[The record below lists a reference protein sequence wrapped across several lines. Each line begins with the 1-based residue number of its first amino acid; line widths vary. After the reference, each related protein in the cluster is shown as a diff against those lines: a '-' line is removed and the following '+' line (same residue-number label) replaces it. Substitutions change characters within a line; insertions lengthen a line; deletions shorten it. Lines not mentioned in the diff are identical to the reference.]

1 MKVFIALLKKEYLES
16 VRNKKLFIM
25 SFIFLFLGILGPVTA
40 KISPEI
46 LKSFLGEELAKG
58 LQEPTFIDSWTQF
71 FKNVTQLGFIF
82 IAIIFSNYIVNEF
95 SKKTLINLVA
105 KGLPRF
111 QIVISKMFF
120 ASTLWTVS
128 FIIYC
133 LIFNLYTNYIF
144 KENVEILLAIKASIP
159 IWVFGIFLIAL
170 ECFAGFV
177 FRNTVGALSTLVIT
191 IALQFLI
198 GMYDKIAKFLP
209 MFLFSDNINLIKG
222 SISFAVYRYSILTT
236 ILLTILMIFT
246 SIFTLNRKEI

>member
-16 VRNKKLFIM
+16 IRNKKLFIM
-25 SFIFLFLGILGPVTA
+25 FFIFLFLGILGPVTA

-58 LQEPTFIDSWTQF
+58 LQEPTFIDSWAQF

-95 SKKTLINLVA
+95 SKKTLVNLVA

-111 QIVISKMFF
+111 QIVISKIFF
-120 ASTLWTVS
+120 ASILWTVS

-159 IWVFGIFLIAL
+159 ILIFGIFLLTL

-177 FRNTVGALSTLVIT
+177 FRNTIGALSTLVIT

-209 MFLFSDNINLIKG
+209 MFLLSDNINVIKE
-222 SISFAVYRYSILTT
+222 IVSFTDYKYSILTT

-246 SIFTLNRKEI
+246 SIFVLNRKEI

>member
-16 VRNKKLFIM
+16 IRNKKLFIM
-25 SFIFLFLGILGPVTA
+25 FFIFLFLGILGPVTA

-58 LQEPTFIDSWTQF
+58 LQEPTFIDSWVQF

-95 SKKTLINLVA
+95 SKKTLVNLVA

-111 QIVISKMFF
+111 QIVISKIFF
-120 ASTLWTVS
+120 ASILWTVS

-159 IWVFGIFLIAL
+159 ILVFGIFLIAL
-170 ECFAGFV
+170 ECFTGFV

-191 IALQFLI
+191 VALQFLL

-209 MFLFSDNINLIKG
+209 MFLISDNINFIKG
-222 SISFAVYRYSILTT
+222 SMSFADYRYSILTT

-246 SIFTLNRKEI
+246 SIFVLNRKEI

>member
-25 SFIFLFLGILGPVTA
+25 FFIFLFLGILGPVTA
-40 KISPEI
+40 KVSPEI

-58 LQEPTFIDSWTQF
+58 LQEPTFIDSWAQF
-71 FKNVTQLGFIF
+71 FKNITQLGFIF

-95 SKKTLINLVA
+95 SKKTLVNLVA

-111 QIVISKMFF
+111 QIVISKMIF
-120 ASTLWTVS
+120 ASLLWTVS

-133 LIFNLYTNYIF
+133 LIFNIYTVYIF

-159 IWVFGIFLIAL
+159 ISIFGIFLIIL

-191 IALQFLI
+191 VALQFLL

-209 MFLFSDNINLIKG
+209 MFLISDNINFIKG
-222 SISFAVYRYSILTT
+222 SMSFMDYKYSITIT

>member
-25 SFIFLFLGILGPVTA
+25 FFIFLFLGILGPVTA

-58 LQEPTFIDSWTQF
+58 LQEPTFIDSWVQF

-95 SKKTLINLVA
+95 SKKTLVNLVA

-111 QIVISKMFF
+111 QIVISKIFF
-120 ASTLWTVS
+120 ASILWTVS

-222 SISFAVYRYSILTT
+222 SISFADYRYSILTT

>member
-16 VRNKKLFIM
+16 IRNKKLFIM
-25 SFIFLFLGILGPVTA
+25 FFIFLFLGILGPVTA

-58 LQEPTFIDSWTQF
+58 LQEPTFIDSWVQF

-95 SKKTLINLVA
+95 SKKTLVNLVA

-111 QIVISKMFF
+111 QIVISKIFF
-120 ASTLWTVS
+120 ASILWTVS

-159 IWVFGIFLIAL
+159 ILIFGIFLLTL

-177 FRNTVGALSTLVIT
+177 FRNIIGALSTLVIT

-209 MFLFSDNINLIKG
+209 MFLLSDNINVIKE
-222 SISFAVYRYSILTT
+222 IVSFTDYKYSILTT

-246 SIFTLNRKEI
+246 SIFVLNRKEI

>member
-16 VRNKKLFIM
+16 IRNKKLFIM
-25 SFIFLFLGILGPVTA
+25 FFIFLFLGILGPVTA

-95 SKKTLINLVA
+95 SKKTLVNLVA

-120 ASTLWTVS
+120 ASILWTVS

-159 IWVFGIFLIAL
+159 IWIFGIFLLTL

-177 FRNTVGALSTLVIT
+177 FRNTIGALSTLVIT

-198 GMYDKIAKFLP
+198 RMYDKITKFLP
-209 MFLFSDNINLIKG
+209 MFLLSDNINFIKKNM
-222 SISFAVYRYSILTT
+222 SFADYKYSIITA

-246 SIFTLNRKEI
+246 SIFVLNRKEI

>member
-25 SFIFLFLGILGPVTA
+25 FFIFFFLGILGPVTA

-46 LKSFLGEELAKG
+46 LKSFLGEELAKV
-58 LQEPTFIDSWTQF
+58 LQEPTFIDSWAQF

-95 SKKTLINLVA
+95 SKKTLVNLVA

-120 ASTLWTVS
+120 ASILWTVS

-159 IWVFGIFLIAL
+159 IWVFGIFLLTL

-177 FRNTVGALSTLVIT
+177 FRNTVGALFTLVIT

-222 SISFAVYRYSILTT
+222 SISFADYRYSILTT

-246 SIFTLNRKEI
+246 SIVVLNRKEI

>member
-16 VRNKKLFIM
+16 IRNKKLFIM
-25 SFIFLFLGILGPVTA
+25 FFIFLFLGILGPVTA

-58 LQEPTFIDSWTQF
+58 LQEPTFIDSWVQF

-95 SKKTLINLVA
+95 SKKTLVNLVA

-111 QIVISKMFF
+111 QIVISKIFF
-120 ASTLWTVS
+120 ASILWTVS

-159 IWVFGIFLIAL
+159 ILIFGIFLLTL

-191 IALQFLI
+191 VALQFLL

-209 MFLFSDNINLIKG
+209 MFLISDNINFIKG
-222 SISFAVYRYSILTT
+222 SMSFMDYKYSITIT

-246 SIFTLNRKEI
+246 SIFVLNRKEI

>member
-1 MKVFIALLKKEYLES
+1 
-16 VRNKKLFIM
+16 M

-58 LQEPTFIDSWTQF
+58 LQEPTFIDSWAQF

-82 IAIIFSNYIVNEF
+82 IVIIFSNYIVNEF
-95 SKKTLINLVA
+95 SKKTLVNLVA

-120 ASTLWTVS
+120 ASILWTVS

-159 IWVFGIFLIAL
+159 IWIFGLFLIIL

-177 FRNTVGALSTLVIT
+177 FRNTAGALSTVVI
-191 IALQFLI
+191 
-198 GMYDKIAKFLP
+198 IAKFLP
-209 MFLFSDNINLIKG
+209 MFLISDNINFIKK
-222 SISFAVYRYSILTT
+222 SMSFVDYKYSITTT

-246 SIFTLNRKEI
+246 SIFVLNRKEI

>member
-16 VRNKKLFIM
+16 IRNKKLFIM
-25 SFIFLFLGILGPVTA
+25 FFIFLFLGILGPVTA

-58 LQEPTFIDSWTQF
+58 LQEPTFIDSWAQF

-95 SKKTLINLVA
+95 SKKTLVNLVA

-111 QIVISKMFF
+111 QIVISKIFF
-120 ASTLWTVS
+120 ASILWTVS

-159 IWVFGIFLIAL
+159 ILIFGIFLLTL

-177 FRNTVGALSTLVIT
+177 FRNTIGALSTLVIT

-209 MFLFSDNINLIKG
+209 MFLLSDNINVIKE
-222 SISFAVYRYSILTT
+222 IVSFSDYRYSILTT

-246 SIFTLNRKEI
+246 SIFVLNRKEI

>member
-16 VRNKKLFIM
+16 IRNKKLFIM
-25 SFIFLFLGILGPVTA
+25 FFIFLFLGILGPVTA

-95 SKKTLINLVA
+95 SKKTLVNLVA

-120 ASTLWTVS
+120 ASILWTVS

-159 IWVFGIFLIAL
+159 IWIFGIFLLTL

-177 FRNTVGALSTLVIT
+177 FRNTIGALSTLVIT

-209 MFLFSDNINLIKG
+209 MFLLSDNINFIKKN
-222 SISFAVYRYSILTT
+222 ISFADYKYSIITA
-236 ILLTILMIFT
+236 ILLIILMIFT
-246 SIFTLNRKEI
+246 SIFVLNRKEI

>member
-1 MKVFIALLKKEYLES
+1 MKIFIALLKKEYLES

-25 SFIFLFLGILGPVTA
+25 SFIFLFLGILGPITA

-58 LQEPTFIDSWTQF
+58 LQEPTFIDSWAQF
-71 FKNVTQLGFIF
+71 FKNITQLGFIF
-82 IAIIFSNYIVNEF
+82 IAIIFN
-95 SKKTLINLVA
+95 
-105 KGLPRF
+105 
-111 QIVISKMFF
+111 
-120 ASTLWTVS
+120 
-128 FIIYC
+128 IY
-133 LIFNLYTNYIF
+133 TTYIF

-159 IWVFGIFLIAL
+159 IWIFGIFLIIL

-191 IALQFLI
+191 VALQFLL

-209 MFLFSDNINLIKG
+209 MFLISDNINFIKG
-222 SISFAVYRYSILTT
+222 SMSFMDYKYSITIT

>member
-16 VRNKKLFIM
+16 IRNKKLFIM

-58 LQEPTFIDSWTQF
+58 LQEPTFIDSWVQF

-95 SKKTLINLVA
+95 SKKTLVNLVA

-111 QIVISKMFF
+111 QIVISKMVF
-120 ASTLWTVS
+120 AS

-133 LIFNLYTNYIF
+133 LIFNIYTTYIF
-144 KENVEILLAIKASIP
+144 KENVEILLAIKASIA
-159 IWVFGIFLIAL
+159 IWIFGLFLIIL
-170 ECFAGFV
+170 ECFEGFI
-177 FRNTVGALSTLVIT
+177 FRNTVGALSTLVI
-191 IALQFLI
+191 IVALQFLI

-209 MFLFSDNINLIKG
+209 MFLISDNINFIKK
-222 SISFAVYRYSILTT
+222 SMSFSDYKYSITTT

-246 SIFTLNRKEI
+246 SIFVLNRKEI

>member
-16 VRNKKLFIM
+16 IRNKKLFIM
-25 SFIFLFLGILGPVTA
+25 FFIFLFLGILGPVTA

-58 LQEPTFIDSWTQF
+58 LQEPTFIDSWVQF

-95 SKKTLINLVA
+95 SKKTLVNLVA

-111 QIVISKMFF
+111 QIVISKIFF
-120 ASTLWTVS
+120 ASILWTVS

-159 IWVFGIFLIAL
+159 ILIFGLFLIIL
-170 ECFAGFV
+170 ECFADFV
-177 FRNTVGALSTLVIT
+177 FRNTAGALSTVVI
-191 IALQFLI
+191 IVALQFLI

-209 MFLFSDNINLIKG
+209 MFLISDNINFIKK
-222 SISFAVYRYSILTT
+222 SMSFSDYKYSITTT

-246 SIFTLNRKEI
+246 SIFVLNRKEI

>member
-58 LQEPTFIDSWTQF
+58 LQKPTFIDSWAQF
-71 FKNVTQLGFIF
+71 FKNITQLGFIF
-82 IAIIFSNYIVNEF
+82 IVIIFSNYIVNEF
-95 SKKTLINLVA
+95 SKKTLVNLVA

-111 QIVISKMFF
+111 QIVISKMIF
-120 ASTLWTVS
+120 ASLLWTVS

-133 LIFNLYTNYIF
+133 LIFNIYTAYIF

-159 IWVFGIFLIAL
+159 ISIFGIFLIIL

-209 MFLFSDNINLIKG
+209 MFLLSDNINLIKG
-222 SISFAVYRYSILTT
+222 SISFMDYKYSILTT
-236 ILLTILMIFT
+236 ILLIILMIFT
-246 SIFTLNRKEI
+246 SIFVLNRKEI

>member
-16 VRNKKLFIM
+16 IRNKKLFIM
-25 SFIFLFLGILGPVTA
+25 FFIFLFLGILGPVTA

-46 LKSFLGEELAKG
+46 LKSFLEEELAKG
-58 LQEPTFIDSWTQF
+58 LQEPTFIDSWVQF

-95 SKKTLINLVA
+95 SKKTLVNLVA

-111 QIVISKMFF
+111 QIVISKIFF
-120 ASTLWTVS
+120 ASILWTVS

-159 IWVFGIFLIAL
+159 ILVFGIFLIAL
-170 ECFAGFV
+170 ECFTGFV

-222 SISFAVYRYSILTT
+222 SISFADYRYSILTT
-236 ILLTILMIFT
+236 ILLTILMIFA
-246 SIFTLNRKEI
+246 SIFVLNRKEI

>member
-25 SFIFLFLGILGPVTA
+25 FFIFLFLGILGPVTA

-58 LQEPTFIDSWTQF
+58 LQEPTFIDSWAQF

-82 IAIIFSNYIVNEF
+82 IVIIFSNYIVNEF
-95 SKKTLINLVA
+95 SKKTLVNLVA

-111 QIVISKMFF
+111 QIVISKIFF
-120 ASTLWTVS
+120 ASILWTVS

-170 ECFAGFV
+170 EGFAGFV

>member
-16 VRNKKLFIM
+16 IRNKKLFIM
-25 SFIFLFLGILGPVTA
+25 FFIFLFLGILGPVTA

-58 LQEPTFIDSWTQF
+58 LQEPTFIDSWVQF

-95 SKKTLINLVA
+95 SKKTLVNLVA

-111 QIVISKMFF
+111 QIVISKIFF
-120 ASTLWTVS
+120 VSILWTVS

-159 IWVFGIFLIAL
+159 IWIFGIFLLTL

-177 FRNTVGALSTLVIT
+177 FRNTIGALSTLVIT

-209 MFLFSDNINLIKG
+209 MFLLSDNINVIKE
-222 SISFAVYRYSILTT
+222 IVSFADYKYSILTT

-246 SIFTLNRKEI
+246 SIFVLNRKEI

>member
-16 VRNKKLFIM
+16 IRNKKLFIM
-25 SFIFLFLGILGPVTA
+25 FFIFLFLGILGPVTA

-58 LQEPTFIDSWTQF
+58 LQEPTFIDSWVQF

-95 SKKTLINLVA
+95 SKKTLVNLVA

-111 QIVISKMFF
+111 QIVISKIFF
-120 ASTLWTVS
+120 ASILWTVS

-159 IWVFGIFLIAL
+159 ILIFGIFLLTL

-177 FRNTVGALSTLVIT
+177 FRNTIGALSTLVIT

-209 MFLFSDNINLIKG
+209 MFLLSDNINVIKE
-222 SISFAVYRYSILTT
+222 IVSFTDYKYSILTT

-246 SIFTLNRKEI
+246 SIFVLNRKEI